1 MAARRVT
8 NKKFKR
14 EKVKRITKTE
24 EYLINSK
31 YLGDEPVY
39 SSTKILDEAE
49 LGKIYNWY
57 AYMCTVSDA
66 RQYIIDFMNK
76 IGKKQVAASIEKIHD
91 NKIPLTA
98 GWICR
103 ILHRGGK
110 LTDRSKEFM
119 LSRVKACVEFNTN
132 AEIVEKKQV
141 KVPHDIQ
148 RSIRDKAR
156 DVIGS
161 IESMIDSREEFSVY
175 EYMQKNELPA
185 MYASYVV
192 EYYEKQ
198 LNEFIEASTTKDE
211 QLKEGYKKFGRV
223 KLKKMIDQYTSIVED
238 AKRYGDNTK
247 KVRKVTRKP
256 KVMTNERLMKNFKF
270 KKEDHELKL
279 VSVNPES
286 IIGAEELWA
295 YNTKNKILSVFRAVD
310 RGGLSIKTVHVTN
323 VDEKA
328 CLSKR
333 LRKPEEAIAK
343 LLQAGKIGLKK
354 FMDELTTKP
363 SYFTTRISSDTVLLR
378 IVK

>member
-39 SSTKILDEAE
+39 SSTKILDEAD
-49 LGKIYNWY
+49 LGKVYNWY
-57 AYMCTVSDA
+57 AYMCTVNDA
-66 RQYIIDFMNK
+66 RQYIIDFMEK
-76 IGKKQVAASIEKIHD
+76 LGKKQVAASVAKVPD

-119 LSRVKACVEFNTN
+119 LSRVKACVEFNAA
-132 AEIVEKKQV
+132 AEQPENKPP
-141 KVPHDIQ
+141 KVAHDIQ

-156 DVIGS
+156 DVIGN
-161 IESMIDSREEFSVY
+161 IESMIDGKEEFSVY

-192 EYYEKQ
+192 DYYSKQ
-198 LNEFIEASTTKDE
+198 LQEFIEASTTKDE

-223 KLKKMIDQYTSIVED
+223 KLKKLIDQYTAIVAD
-238 AKRYGDNTK
+238 AQRYGDNTK
-247 KVRKVTRKP
+247 KVRNVTRKP

-279 VSVNPES
+279 VSINPES
-286 IIGAEELWA
+286 ILGAEELWA
-295 YNTKNKILSVFRAVD
+295 YNTKNKILSVYRAID
-310 RGGLSIKTVHVTN
+310 RGGLSIKTVHISN
-323 VDEKA
+323 VDEKM
-328 CLSKR
+328 CMSKR

-363 SYFTTRISSDTVLLR
+363 SYFTTRISSDTILLR
-378 IVK
+378 VAK

>member
-76 IGKKQVAASIEKIHD
+76 IGKKQVAASIERIHD

-323 VDEKA
+323 VDEKT

-363 SYFTTRISSDTVLLR
+363 SYFTTRISSDTILLR